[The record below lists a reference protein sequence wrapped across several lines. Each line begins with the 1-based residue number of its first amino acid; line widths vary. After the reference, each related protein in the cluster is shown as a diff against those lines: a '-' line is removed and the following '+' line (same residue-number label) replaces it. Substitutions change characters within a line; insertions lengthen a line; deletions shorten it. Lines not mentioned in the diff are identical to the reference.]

1 MRRKPGQH
9 FPPYARPNVS
19 KIGFTS
25 MADAKTRS
33 FGRVI
38 RERRRQLDLTQE
50 EVAQRIK
57 TTVPYIAHL
66 ETGKRHPSQQVVV
79 KLSDALKLDARDLFL
94 LANPKVG
101 SLISEQQK
109 ADGTPA
115 WTAFVKDVRLRKI
128 HNITDQEMENLSR
141 VAKMGEVQ
149 GPRDFIFILNTIR
162 QALGQ

>member
-1 MRRKPGQH
+1 
-9 FPPYARPNVS
+9 
-19 KIGFTS
+19 

-57 TTVPYIAHL
+57 TTGPYITHL
-66 ETGKRHPSQQVVV
+66 ETGKRHPSNRVVV
-79 KLSDALKLDARDLFL
+79 KLSDALGLDASELFL

-109 ADGTPA
+109 PDRASA
-115 WTAFVKDVRLRKI
+115 WDAFVGDKGARKI
-128 HNITDQEMENLSR
+128 HNITDQDMEMLSR
-141 VAKMGEVQ
+141 VAKMGEVRD
-149 GPRDFIFILNTIR
+149 PRDFIIFILTTIR

>member
-1 MRRKPGQH
+1 
-9 FPPYARPNVS
+9 
-19 KIGFTS
+19 

-57 TTVPYIAHL
+57 TTGPYITHL
-66 ETGKRHPSQQVVV
+66 ETGKRHPSRKVVV
-79 KLSDALKLDARDLFL
+79 KLSDALGLDAGELFL

-109 ADGTPA
+109 SDGTSA
-115 WTAFVKDVRLRKI
+115 WDAFVGDKRRARF
-128 HNITDQEMENLSR
+128 T
-141 VAKMGEVQ
+141 
-149 GPRDFIFILNTIR
+149 T
-162 QALGQ
+162 

>member
-25 MADAKTRS
+25 MADVKTGS

-50 EVAQRIK
+50 EVAHRIK
-57 TTVPYIAHL
+57 TTGPYIAHL
-66 ETGKRHPSQQVVV
+66 ETGKRHPSGKVVV
-79 KLSDALKLDARDLFL
+79 KLSDALGLDARDLFL
-94 LANPKVG
+94 LANPQLG
-101 SLISEQQK
+101 SLVSEQEK
-109 ADGTPA
+109 SNGARD
-115 WTAFVKDVRLRKI
+115 WEVFVRDKTARKI
-128 HNITDQEMENLSR
+128 HNITDQEIEILSR

-149 GPRDFIFILNTIR
+149 GPRDFIFVLNTIR
-162 QALGQ
+162 LALGQ